1 MNGLC
6 AALEGLNIL
15 CQFKSSCLPFYHGK
29 SPRISH
35 TKSYKCVHC
44 LLSVLCSYLR
54 SSGIKQDLVLG
65 TTERIVAVL
74 PTRYVEVSMYI
85 RTCRS
90 HLIALS
96 QPLKWNKLLGKSS
109 QRLLLR
115 FSWSISGYC
124 TWYLPF
130 LVLETGGNPSIS
142 TSIRFSTSWRRKK
155 GKERGV
161 AAVLQFDSSL
171 ELLLISTLSSKR
183 NLRPLGAHAEQRFKL
198 PQTKMLHIQTFSFL
212 LWPTSFIHS

>member
-1 MNGLC
+1 MDYVQHWKVWTY
-6 AALEGLNIL
+6 AADV
-15 CQFKSSCLPFYHGK
+15 KSSCLPFYHGK

-35 TKSYKCVHC
+35 TKSDKCVHC
-44 LLSVLCSYLR
+44 LLSVLCSYLW
-54 SSGIKQDLVLG
+54 SSRIKQDLVLG

-74 PTRYVEVSMYI
+74 PTRYVDVSMYI

-96 QPLKWNKLLGKSS
+96 RPLKWNKLLGKSS
-109 QRLLLR
+109 QGLLFP

-171 ELLLISTLSSKR
+171 ELLISSLSSKT

-212 LWPTSFIHS
+212 LWPTSFIYS